1 MGVMENRLRALGA
14 TWSQVT
20 TIDVYT
26 AQTMGEALIQ
36 EILAPAGA
44 AAIHGLRWFPS
55 RPPIKGLEFEV
66 DMRGVARD
74 VLL

>member
-1 MGVMENRLRALGA
+1 MGVAL
-14 TWSQVT
+14 V
-20 TIDVYT
+20 
-26 AQTMGEALIQ
+26 E
-36 EILAPAGA
+36 EILAQAGP

-55 RPPIKGLEFEV
+55 RPPIKELEFEV

>member
-1 MGVMENRLRALGA
+1 MGAAL
-14 TWSQVT
+14 V
-20 TIDVYT
+20 
-26 AQTMGEALIQ
+26 E
-36 EILAPAGA
+36 EILAPAGP

-55 RPPIKGLEFEV
+55 RPPIQGLEFEV